1 MHIDATTAAPAS
13 DIMFMN
19 EIRAHYGRVGRPA
32 SRSFI
37 YEAEE
42 RGDIP
47 PSAKLGHQR
56 VWSRKAILAK
66 DAARFE
72 TAMTGRKANAA

>member
-1 MHIDATTAAPAS
+1 MLNDTTALAS
-13 DIMFMN
+13 DLMFMSD
-19 EIRAHYGRVGRPA
+19 IRAHYGRANRPA

-56 VWSRKAILAK
+56 VWSRKAVQAK

-72 TAMTGRKANAA
+72 AAMTDRKAVAA

>member
-1 MHIDATTAAPAS
+1 MTNDTTTTAPAS
-13 DIMFMN
+13 DLMFMS
-19 EIRAHYGRVGRPA
+19 EIRAHYGRAGRPA

-37 YEAEE
+37 YEAER

-47 PSAKLGHQR
+47 PSAKFGHQR
-56 VWSRKAILAK
+56 IWSRRAVVAK

-72 TAMTGRKANAA
+72 AALTGRKAAVA

>member
-1 MHIDATTAAPAS
+1 MPNDTSPAS
-13 DIMFMN
+13 DLMFMS
-19 EIRAHYGRVGRPA
+19 EIRAHYGRASRPA

-56 VWSRKAILAK
+56 VWSRKAVLAK

-72 TAMTGRKANAA
+72 AAMTDRKAVAA

>member
-1 MHIDATTAAPAS
+1 MSTDTTSSAP
-13 DIMFMN
+13 DIMFMD
-19 EIRAHYGRVGRPA
+19 EIRAHYGRASRPA

-56 VWSRKAILAK
+56 IWSRRAVLAM

-72 TAMTGRKANAA
+72 AAMTRRKAAAA

>member
-1 MHIDATTAAPAS
+1 MPNDTTDTERVS
-13 DIMFMN
+13 DLMFMP
-19 EIRAHYGRVGRPA
+19 EIRAHYGRAGRPA

-37 YEAEE
+37 YEAQK

-56 VWSRKAILAK
+56 VWSREAVRAK

-72 TAMTGRKANAA
+72 AAMTGP